1 MASNR
6 RPHIPRCL
14 LIVFLTILIT
24 GSCDTENNL
33 EPVYEDYYV
42 KLFGEEGDQE
52 GVDLV
57 VSEADQTVLLLGTTT
72 EPSGNKRLFLVK
84 SDWAGNLIWKKKLG
98 GANDTAKDIE
108 PSSDGGYIIL
118 AETKDLLAEDPTE
131 NVKLIR
137 VTPEGEKTDSVVF
150 GTPKLEGVDYGIE
163 KPHSVTAMND
173 GYIVTGSLEYTT
185 VEADGGLKKVSY
197 LKVKFGLDLV
207 WDTRFRYYNSQAEF
221 STGVKTFRTADN
233 RVYTI
238 GSDNKDE
245 QGNGSNYNFWYFGF
259 DYVGGEGSGTRHNW
273 MGEDQAGH
281 EEILSAACTSFGSGI
296 FMVGTHEAG

>member
-6 RPHIPRCL
+6 RPHIPRSL
-14 LIVFLTILIT
+14 LIVILTVLIT
-24 GSCDTENNL
+24 VSCDTENNL

-72 EPSGNKRLFLVK
+72 EPSGVKRLFLVK

-108 PSSDGGYIIL
+108 PSADGGYIIL

-163 KPHSVTAMND
+163 KPHS
-173 GYIVTGSLEYTT
+173 
-185 VEADGGLKKVSY
+185 
-197 LKVKFGLDLV
+197 
-207 WDTRFRYYNSQAEF
+207 
-221 STGVKTFRTADN
+221 
-233 RVYTI
+233 
-238 GSDNKDE
+238 
-245 QGNGSNYNFWYFGF
+245 
-259 DYVGGEGSGTRHNW
+259 
-273 MGEDQAGH
+273 
-281 EEILSAACTSFGSGI
+281 
-296 FMVGTHEAG
+296 